1 MSGAPDDFRA
11 ALADRYPIGQEI
23 GRGSMGTVFRAHDLR
38 HNRAV
43 AIKVLHAGVVSPD
56 QLRRFH
62 REIEIAAGLNHPHIV
77 PIYDSGVAAG
87 VPYCVMPCIDG
98 ESLRQRLRREPQLP
112 VAEAVDIARQAADAL
127 HYAHD
132 SGVIHRDVKPENLLL
147 TRSHVLVA
155 DFGIATAMDGDDGLG
170 TTSSQ
175 VVVGTPMYMSPE
187 QASGAATLD
196 ARCDI
201 YGLGCVLYE
210 MLAGQPPFSG
220 PTVESVLRQH
230 LALGAPPVTALR
242 PAPPRRIATA
252 VARALAKTP
261 AEDLGLTTPTSAG
274 DHPPSMSS
282 IIWSVACP

>member
-1 MSGAPDDFRA
+1 
-11 ALADRYPIGQEI
+11 
-23 GRGSMGTVFRAHDLR
+23 MGTVFRAHDLR